1 MVKQLLTWI
10 ACSLV
15 LVACNDSSSSKVPE
29 PEPRPVPGI
38 ETPKYLRS
46 YVCYYMDGEWGGSGV
61 RDCRLV
67 LKDEGLKVYASADI
81 TGRPDEKAAEFQR
94 LAERN
99 GDVSYN
105 RSEIPLSYNHRSS
118 YVHNLRAIHAVCTSG
133 DWDADHA
140 KGESL
145 DDCIQ
150 ADFLSYGKYVD
161 SGYTLQDNVEWVK
174 KTFVGT
180 ERKGYEDDQSGLYR
194 HYAELRS
201 DACSRR
207 VHAAGNVGNDR
218 K

>member
-1 MVKQLLTWI
+1 MVKQLLTRI

-174 KTFVGT
+174 KNLC
-180 ERKGYEDDQSGLYR
+180 R
-194 HYAELRS
+194 
-201 DACSRR
+201 
-207 VHAAGNVGNDR
+207 N
-218 K
+218 